1 MQQLPLVPRSR
12 HHTSPIPLTNAS
24 PRILAVAF
32 AAVLVAFAFAAPALA
47 DEGWVIERFA
57 SDITINKDSS
67 LHIVEAIDANFG
79 ALQKHGIFRTI
90 PVRYQWDDTHVRVYQ
105 LRVRSVT
112 DGSGKGVPY
121 DTSDQGASK
130 VIKIGDPNRT
140 VSGRQTYRIT
150 YDVIGAMNAFPDH
163 DELFWNVNGGLWD
176 VRAQA
181 VTATVHAP
189 AAPQQATCYQG
200 AAGSDEACRFAI
212 TSSGADFAATRPF
225 APRGQLTIVAA
236 LAKGVV
242 NEPAP
247 IITRDGDNVLAYFEP
262 QPVWLALAAFALV
275 GGLAF
280 LYWRWYTVGRD
291 IRERETIVPEYEPP
305 DKARPAQL
313 GVILDESADTKDVT
327 ATIVDLAVRGF
338 LTITEEPQQ
347 GIFAKKDWTLHDT
360 GKATTELLPYERIV
374 FTGLFKDGPDVKI
387 SELRT
392 HFITSLRTAES
403 DLYRD
408 SADRKWFAARP
419 DRVRQGYTGVS
430 VLVIIAGVGV
440 AWLLGRTLGAGLI
453 GVAIVVVG
461 LVGLAVARV
470 MPAKTAAGA
479 ELLRR
484 TLGFRHYMEVAEKE
498 RQRFAERENIFSEY
512 LPYAIVFGCVDKWA
526 RAFKDI
532 DLSAQTSSWYAGST
546 PFNSFAL
553 ASSLQGFSSNLGSAS
568 SSTPGSSGG
577 SGFSGGGAGGGG
589 GGGGG
594 GSW

>member
-1 MQQLPLVPRSR
+1 MPRV
-12 HHTSPIPLTNAS
+12 IAAA
-24 PRILAVAF
+24 AVA
-32 AAVLVAFAFAAPALA
+32 ALLAIAFATPALA

-57 SDITINKDSS
+57 ADITIDKDGS

-79 ALQKHGIFRTI
+79 GLQKHGIFRTI
-90 PVRYQWDDTHVRVYQ
+90 PVRYQWDDTHLRVYQ
-105 LRVRSVT
+105 LQVRSVT
-112 DGSGKGVPY
+112 DGSEKGVRY
-121 DTSDQGASK
+121 ETSDQGAFK

-150 YDVIGAMNAFPDH
+150 YDLSGAMNAFPDH

-189 AAPQQATCYQG
+189 AAPRQVTCYQG
-200 AAGSDEACRFAI
+200 AAGSDEACRFTI
-212 TSSGADFAATRPF
+212 TSSGADFAATRPL

-242 NEPAP
+242 AEPKP
-247 IITRDGDNVLAYFEP
+247 IIARDDNLLSYFEP
-262 QPVWLALAAFALV
+262 QPLWLALAGLALAA
-275 GGLAF
+275 GLAF

-291 IRERETIVPEYEPP
+291 ARERETIVPEYEPP
-305 DKARPAQL
+305 DKVRPAQL

-327 ATIVDLAVRGF
+327 ATIVDLAVRGY
-338 LTITEEPQQ
+338 LTITEEPQAWL
-347 GIFAKKDWTLHDT
+347 FAKKDWTLHATGKDT
-360 GKATTELLPYERIV
+360 GGLLPYERIV
-374 FTGLFKDGPDVKI
+374 YEGLFKDGTDVKV

-392 HFITSLRTAES
+392 HFVSSLRSAEGE
-403 DLYRD
+403 LYRD
-408 SADRKWFAARP
+408 SADRKWFATRP
-419 DRVRQGYTGVS
+419 DRVRQGYAGVS
-430 VLVIIAGVGV
+430 VLVIIAGVGI
-440 AWLLGRTLGAGLI
+440 AWLLGRTLGAGLV
-453 GVAIVVVG
+453 GVAVIVVG
-461 LVGLAVARV
+461 LVALAVARV

-484 TLGFRHYMEVAEKE
+484 TLGFRQYMEVAEKE

-512 LPYAIVFGCVDKWA
+512 LPYAIVFGCVEKWA

-532 DLSAQTSSWYAGST
+532 EMSAQTSSWYIGGG
-546 PFNSFAL
+546 PFNAGILS
-553 ASSLQGFSSNLGSAS
+553 SSLQGFSSNLGSAI

>member
-1 MQQLPLVPRSR
+1 VRRRFLVLG
-12 HHTSPIPLTNAS
+12 LTVMA
-24 PRILAVAF
+24 LALWGAPAF
-32 AAVLVAFAFAAPALA
+32 A
-47 DEGWVIERFA
+47 DDGWVIERFA
-57 SDITINKDSS
+57 ADITIEKDAS

-79 ALQKHGIFRTI
+79 GLQKHGIFRTI
-90 PVRYQWDDTHVRVYQ
+90 PVRYQWDDTH
-105 LRVRSVT
+105 LRIYRLQVRSVT
-112 DGSGKGVPY
+112 DGSGKGVQY
-121 DTSDQGASK
+121 ETSDQGASK
-130 VIKIGDPNRT
+130 MIKIGDPNRT
-140 VSGRQTYRIT
+140 VSGRQAYRIT
-150 YDVIGAMNAFPDH
+150 YDVSGAMNAFADH

-189 AAPQQATCYQG
+189 AAPQQVTCYQG
-200 AAGSDEACRFAI
+200 AAGSDEACRFTI
-212 TSSGADFAATRPF
+212 TSSGAEFAATRPL

-242 NEPAP
+242 AEPTP
-247 IITRDGDNVLAYFEP
+247 IIARDDNVLSYFEP
-262 QPVWLALAAFALV
+262 QPLWLALAAFALAAGV
-275 GGLAF
+275 AF

-327 ATIVDLAVRGF
+327 ATIVDLAVRGY
-338 LTITEEPQQ
+338 LTIAEEPQPW
-347 GIFAKKDWTLHDT
+347 IFAKKDWTLHAT
-360 GKATTELLPYERIV
+360 GKGTNQLLPYEKTV
-374 FTGLFKDGPDVKI
+374 YQGLFKDGAEVKV

-392 HFITSLRTAES
+392 HFVTSLRSAES
-403 DLYRD
+403 ELYHD
-408 SADRKWFAARP
+408 SADRKWFATRP
-419 DRVRQGYTGVS
+419 DRVRQGYAGVS
-430 VLVIIAGVGV
+430 VLVIIAGAGL
-440 AWLLGRTLGAGLI
+440 AWLLGRTLGAGLV
-453 GVAIVVVG
+453 GVAVSVVG
-461 LVGLAVARV
+461 LVALAVARI

-484 TLGFRHYMEVAEKE
+484 SLGFRQYMEVAEKE

-532 DLSAQTSSWYAGST
+532 DMSQQTSSWYVGSG
-546 PFNSFAL
+546 PFNAGLLS
-553 ASSLQGFSSNLGSAS
+553 SSLQGFSSNLGSAI

-577 SGFSGGGAGGGG
+577 SGFSGGGGAGGGG

>member
-1 MQQLPLVPRSR
+1 LSR
-12 HHTSPIPLTNAS
+12 AAT
-24 PRILAVAF
+24 VAIGIVLF
-32 AAVLVAFAFAAPALA
+32 AFSFAAPAFA

-57 SDITINKDSS
+57 ADITIDKNAS

-79 ALQKHGIFRTI
+79 SLQKHGIFRTI
-90 PVRYQWDDTHVRVYQ
+90 PVRYQWDDTHVRAYQ
-105 LRVRSVT
+105 LQVRSVT
-112 DGSGKGVPY
+112 DANGKSVRY
-121 DTSDQGASK
+121 ETSDQGASK
-130 VIKIGDPNRT
+130 VIKIGDPNQT
-140 VSGRQTYRIT
+140 VSGHQTYRIT
-150 YDVIGAMNAFPDH
+150 YDVAGAMNAFPDH
-163 DELFWNVNGGLWD
+163 DELFWNVNGSLWD

-212 TSSGADFAATRPF
+212 TSSGADFAATRLL

-242 NEPAP
+242 TEPVP
-247 IITRDGDNVLAYFEP
+247 IIVRDSSNVLGYFEP
-262 QPVWLALAAFALV
+262 QPLWLGLAAFALAA
-275 GGLAF
+275 GLAL
-280 LYWRWYTVGRD
+280 LYWRWYGVGRD
-291 IRERETIVPEYEPP
+291 ARGRETIVPEYEPP

-327 ATIVDLAVRGF
+327 ATIVDLAVRGY
-338 LTITEEPQQ
+338 LTITEHPSPW
-347 GIFAKKDWTLHDT
+347 IFAKKDWTLHAT
-360 GKATTELLPYERIV
+360 GKVGDELLPYEKIV
-374 FTGLFKDGPDVKI
+374 YNGLFKDGSDVKV

-392 HFITSLRTAES
+392 HFISSLRSAEGE
-403 DLYRD
+403 LYRD
-408 SADRKWFAARP
+408 SADRKWFATRP
-419 DRVRQGYTGVS
+419 DRVRQGYAGVS
-430 VLVIIAGVGV
+430 VLVIIAGVGLT
-440 AWLLGRTLGAGLI
+440 WLLGRALGAGLV
-453 GVAIVVVG
+453 GVAVIVVG
-461 LVGLAVARV
+461 LVALAVARI

-484 TLGFRHYMEVAEKE
+484 SLGFRQYMEVAEKE

-532 DLSAQTSSWYAGST
+532 DVSAQTSSWYVGSG
-546 PFNSFAL
+546 PFNAGFVS
-553 ASSLQGFSSNLGSAS
+553 SSLMGFSSNLGSAI

-577 SGFSGGGAGGGG
+577 SGFSGGGGAGGGG

>member
-1 MQQLPLVPRSR
+1 MPRV
-12 HHTSPIPLTNAS
+12 IAAA
-24 PRILAVAF
+24 AVA
-32 AAVLVAFAFAAPALA
+32 ALLAIAFATPALA

-57 SDITINKDSS
+57 ADITIDKDGS

-79 ALQKHGIFRTI
+79 GLQKHGIFRTI
-90 PVRYQWDDTHVRVYQ
+90 PVRYQWDDTHLRVYQ
-105 LRVRSVT
+105 LQVRSVT
-112 DGSGKGVPY
+112 DGSEKGVRY
-121 DTSDQGASK
+121 ETSDQGAFK

-150 YDVIGAMNAFPDH
+150 YDLSGAMNAFPDQ

-176 VRAQA
+176 
-181 VTATVHAP
+181 
-189 AAPQQATCYQG
+189 G
-200 AAGSDEACRFAI
+200 RFTI
-212 TSSGADFAATRPF
+212 TSSGADFAATRPL

-242 NEPAP
+242 AEPKP
-247 IITRDGDNVLAYFEP
+247 IIARDDNLLSYFEP
-262 QPVWLALAAFALV
+262 QPLWLALAGLALAA
-275 GGLAF
+275 GLAF

-291 IRERETIVPEYEPP
+291 ARERETIVPEYEPP
-305 DKARPAQL
+305 DKVRPAQL

-327 ATIVDLAVRGF
+327 ATIVDLAVRGY
-338 LTITEEPQQ
+338 LTITEEPQPW
-347 GIFAKKDWTLHDT
+347 IFAKKDWTLHSTGKDT
-360 GKATTELLPYERIV
+360 GGLLPYERIV
-374 FTGLFKDGPDVKI
+374 YEGLFKDGTDVKV

-392 HFITSLRTAES
+392 HFVSSLRSAEGE
-403 DLYRD
+403 LYRD
-408 SADRKWFAARP
+408 SADRKWFATRP
-419 DRVRQGYTGVS
+419 DRVRQGYAGVS
-430 VLVIIAGVGV
+430 LLVIIAGVGI
-440 AWLLGRTLGAGLI
+440 AWLLGRTLGAGLV
-453 GVAIVVVG
+453 GVAVIVVG
-461 LVGLAVARV
+461 LVALAVARV

-484 TLGFRHYMEVAEKE
+484 TLGFRQYMEVAEKE

-512 LPYAIVFGCVDKWA
+512 LPYAIVFGCVEKWA

-532 DLSAQTSSWYAGST
+532 DMSAQTSSWYAGSG
-546 PFNSFAL
+546 PFNAGILS
-553 ASSLQGFSSNLGSAS
+553 SSLQGFSSNLGSAI

>member
-1 MQQLPLVPRSR
+1 MALGLW
-12 HHTSPIPLTNAS
+12 
-24 PRILAVAF
+24 
-32 AAVLVAFAFAAPALA
+32 AAPALA

-57 SDITINKDSS
+57 ADITVQKDAS
-67 LHIVEAIDANFG
+67 LHIVEAIDVNFG
-79 ALQKHGIFRTI
+79 SLQKHGVFRTI
-90 PVRYQWDDTHVRVYQ
+90 PVRYQWDDTHLRVYQ
-105 LRVRSVT
+105 LQVRSVT
-112 DGSGKGVPY
+112 DGSAKSVRY
-121 DTSDQGASK
+121 ETSDQSGSK
-130 VIKIGDPNRT
+130 VIKIGDPDRT

-150 YDVIGAMNAFPDH
+150 YDVSGAMNAFPDH

-200 AAGSDEACRFAI
+200 AAGSDEACRFTI
-212 TSSGADFAATRPF
+212 TSSGVDFAATRPL
-225 APRGQLTIVAA
+225 APRGQLTIVAS

-242 NEPAP
+242 AEPTP
-247 IITRDGDNVLAYFEP
+247 IIARDSGNVLGYFEP
-262 QPVWLALAAFALV
+262 QPLWLALAAFALAA
-275 GGLAF
+275 GLVF

-291 IRERETIVPEYEPP
+291 ARERETIVPEYEPP

-327 ATIVDLAVRGF
+327 ATIVDLAVRGYM
-338 LTITEEPQQ
+338 TITEEPSPW
-347 GIFAKKDWTLHDT
+347 IFAKKDWTLHST
-360 GKATTELLPYERIV
+360 GKAMNDLLPYERIV
-374 FTGLFKDGPDVKI
+374 YGGLFKDGADVKV

-392 HFITSLRTAES
+392 HFISSLRSAEGE
-403 DLYRD
+403 LYRD
-408 SADRKWFAARP
+408 SANRNWFATRP
-419 DRVRQGYTGVS
+419 DRVRQGYAGVS
-430 VLVIIAGVGV
+430 VLVIIAGVGI

-453 GVAIVVVG
+453 GVAITFVG
-461 LVGLAVARV
+461 LVALAVARI

-484 TLGFRHYMEVAEKE
+484 SLGFRQYMEVAEKE

-532 DLSAQTSSWYAGST
+532 DMSAQTQSWYVGSG
-546 PFNSFAL
+546 PFNAGFLS
-553 ASSLQGFSSNLGSAS
+553 SSLMGFSSNLGSAI

>member
-1 MQQLPLVPRSR
+1 MSR
-12 HHTSPIPLTNAS
+12 
-24 PRILAVAF
+24 AVAVAIGILLF
-32 AAVLVAFAFAAPALA
+32 AFSFAAPALA

-57 SDITINKDSS
+57 ADITIAKDGS

-79 ALQKHGIFRTI
+79 GLQKHGIFRTI
-90 PVRYQWDDTHVRVYQ
+90 PVRYQWDDTHLRVYQ
-105 LRVRSVT
+105 LQVRSVT
-112 DGSGKGVPY
+112 DGAEKGVRY
-121 DTSDQGASK
+121 ETSDQGASK

-140 VSGRQTYRIT
+140 LSGRQTYRIT
-150 YDVIGAMNAFPDH
+150 YDVSGAMNAFPDH
-163 DELFWNVNGGLWD
+163 DELFWNVNGSWD

-181 VTATVHAP
+181 VTATLHAP
-189 AAPQQATCYQG
+189 AAPRQVTCYQG
-200 AAGSDEACRFAI
+200 AAGSDEACRSTI

-236 LAKGVV
+236 LPKGVV
-242 NEPAP
+242 AEPKP
-247 IITRDGDNVLAYFEP
+247 IIARDDNFLSYFEP
-262 QPVWLALAAFALV
+262 QPLWLALAAFALV

-291 IRERETIVPEYEPP
+291 ARERETIVPEYEPP
-305 DKARPAQL
+305 DKIRPAQL

-327 ATIVDLAVRGF
+327 ATIVDLAVRGY
-338 LTITEEPQQ
+338 LTITEEPQPW
-347 GIFAKKDWTLHDT
+347 IFAKKDWTLHAT
-360 GKATTELLPYERIV
+360 GKMANALLPYEKIV
-374 FTGLFKDGPDVKI
+374 YDGLFKDGTEVKV

-392 HFITSLRTAES
+392 HFVSSLRSAES

-408 SADRKWFAARP
+408 SADRKWFATRP
-419 DRVRQGYTGVS
+419 DRVRQGYAGVS
-430 VLVIIAGVGV
+430 VLVIIAGVGLSWV
-440 AWLLGRTLGAGLI
+440 LGRTLGAGLV
-453 GVAIVVVG
+453 GVAVIVVG
-461 LVGLAVARV
+461 LVAVAVARV

-484 TLGFRHYMEVAEKE
+484 SLGFRHYMEVAEKE

-512 LPYAIVFGCVDKWA
+512 LPYAIVFGCVEKWA

-532 DLSAQTSSWYAGST
+532 DTSAQTSSWYVGSG
-546 PFNSFAL
+546 PFNAFAL
-553 ASSLQGFSSNLGSAS
+553 SSSLQGFSSNLGSAI

>member
-1 MQQLPLVPRSR
+1 M
-12 HHTSPIPLTNAS
+12 
-24 PRILAVAF
+24 
-32 AAVLVAFAFAAPALA
+32 
-47 DEGWVIERFA
+47 ERFA
-57 SDITINKDSS
+57 ADITIDRNGS

-79 ALQKHGIFRTI
+79 SLQKHGIFRTI
-90 PVRYQWDDTHVRVYQ
+90 PVRYRWDDTHVRAYELQ
-105 LRVRSVT
+105 VRSVT
-112 DGSGKGVPY
+112 DSSERSVRY
-121 DTSDQGASK
+121 ETSDQGNSK

-150 YDVIGAMNAFPDH
+150 YDVAGAMNAFPDH
-163 DELFWNVNGGLWD
+163 DELFWNVNGGQWD
-176 VRAQA
+176 VRAQS

-189 AAPQQATCYQG
+189 AAPQQANCYQG

-212 TSSGADFAATRPF
+212 TSTGADFAATRPL
-225 APRGQLTIVAA
+225 APYGQLTIVAA

-242 NEPAP
+242 AEPKP
-247 IITRDGDNVLAYFEP
+247 IITRDSDNVLAYFEP
-262 QPVWLALAAFALV
+262 QPIWLALAAFALAA
-275 GGLAF
+275 GLVF
-280 LYWRWYTVGRD
+280 LFWRWYTVGRD
-291 IRERETIVPEYEPP
+291 ERERQTIVPEYEPP
-305 DKARPAQL
+305 DKVRPAQL

-327 ATIVDLAVRGF
+327 ATIVDLAVRGY
-338 LTITEEPQQ
+338 LTITEEPS
-347 GIFAKKDWTLHDT
+347 GGLFAKKDWTLHDT
-360 GKATTELLPYERIV
+360 GKGATGLLPYETIV

-392 HFITSLRTAES
+392 HFISSLRTAES
-403 DLYRD
+403 ELYRD
-408 SADRKWFAARP
+408 SADRKWFATRP
-419 DRVRQGYTGVS
+419 DRVRQGYAGVS

-440 AWLLGRTLGAGLI
+440 AWLLGRTLGAGLV

-461 LVGLAVARV
+461 LVALAVARV

-484 TLGFRHYMEVAEKE
+484 TLGFRQYMEVAEKE
-498 RQRFAERENIFSEY
+498 RQRFAERENIFSDY

-532 DLSAQTSSWYAGST
+532 DLSRQTSSWYVGNA

-553 ASSLQGFSSNLGSAS
+553 ASSLQGFSSNLGSAI
-568 SSTPGSSGG
+568 SSTPGSRGG

>member
-1 MQQLPLVPRSR
+1 MGV
-12 HHTSPIPLTNAS
+12 
-24 PRILAVAF
+24 ILSAVCF
-32 AAVLVAFAFAAPALA
+32 ATPALA

-57 SDITINKDSS
+57 ADITIQNDGS
-67 LHIVEAIDANFG
+67 LHVVEAIDANFG

-90 PVRYQWDDTHVRVYQ
+90 PVRYQWDDIHLRLYQ
-105 LRVRSVT
+105 LQVRAVSDAGGAPVR
-112 DGSGKGVPY
+112 Y
-121 DTSDQGASK
+121 ETSDQGASK

-150 YDVIGAMNAFPDH
+150 YDVSGAMNAFSDH

-181 VTATVHAP
+181 VTAMVHAP
-189 AAPQQATCYQG
+189 TAPQQATCYQG
-200 AAGSDEACRFAI
+200 AAGSDEACRFTI
-212 TSSGADFAATRPF
+212 TSSGADFAATRPL

-236 LAKGVV
+236 LAKGVIA
-242 NEPAP
+242 EPKP
-247 IITRDGDNVLAYFEP
+247 IIVRDSDNVLAYFEP
-262 QPVWLALAAFALV
+262 QPLWLALAIFALAA
-275 GGLAF
+275 GLAF

-291 IRERETIVPEYEPP
+291 VRGRETIVPEYEPP
-305 DKARPAQL
+305 DKVRPAQL

-327 ATIVDLAVRGF
+327 ATIVDLAVRGY
-338 LTITEEPQQ
+338 LTITEEPQPW
-347 GIFAKKDWTLHDT
+347 IFAKKDWTLHAT
-360 GKATTELLPYERIV
+360 GKTMTELLPYEAIV
-374 FTGLFKDGPDVKI
+374 YQGLFKDGADVKV

-392 HFITSLRTAES
+392 HFVASLRSAEGE
-403 DLYRD
+403 LYRD
-408 SADRKWFAARP
+408 SADRKWFATRP
-419 DRVRQGYTGVS
+419 DRVRQGYAGVS
-430 VLVIIAGVGV
+430 VLMIIAGVGI
-440 AWLLGRTLGAGLI
+440 AWLLGRTVGAGLV
-453 GVAIVVVG
+453 GVAVIIVGVVA
-461 LVGLAVARV
+461 LAVARI
-470 MPAKTAAGA
+470 MPARTAGGA

-484 TLGFRHYMEVAEKE
+484 SLGFRQYMEVAEKE

-532 DLSAQTSSWYAGST
+532 DTSAQTSSWYVGSG
-546 PFNSFAL
+546 PFNAGILS
-553 ASSLQGFSSNLGSAS
+553 SSLQGFSSNLGSAI

>member
-1 MQQLPLVPRSR
+1 M
-12 HHTSPIPLTNAS
+12 
-24 PRILAVAF
+24 
-32 AAVLVAFAFAAPALA
+32 
-47 DEGWVIERFA
+47 IERFA
-57 SDITINKDSS
+57 ADITIDKNGS

-79 ALQKHGIFRTI
+79 GLQKHGILRTI
-90 PVRYQWDDTHVRVYQ
+90 PVRYQWDDTHLRLYQ
-105 LRVRSVT
+105 LQVRSVT
-112 DGSGKGVPY
+112 DASEKSVRY
-121 DTSDQGASK
+121 ETSDQGPSK

-150 YDVIGAMNAFPDH
+150 YDVSGAMNAFSDH

-189 AAPQQATCYQG
+189 AAPRQATCYQG
-200 AAGSDEACRFAI
+200 ATGSDEACRFTI

-225 APRGQLTIVAA
+225 APHGQLTIVAS

-242 NEPAP
+242 AEPTP
-247 IITRDGDNVLAYFEP
+247 IIVRDGDNFLAYFEP
-262 QPVWLALAAFALV
+262 RPLWLALAVLALV

-291 IRERETIVPEYEPP
+291 ARERETIVPEYEPP
-305 DKARPAQL
+305 DKVRPAQL

-327 ATIVDLAVRGF
+327 ATIVDLAVRGY
-338 LTITEEPQQ
+338 LTITEEPQPW
-347 GIFAKKDWTLHDT
+347 IFAKKDWTLHATGT
-360 GKATTELLPYERIV
+360 GKTPLLPYEKIV
-374 FTGLFKDGPDVKI
+374 YDGLFKDGADVKV

-392 HFITSLRTAES
+392 HFVTSLRSAEGA
-403 DLYRD
+403 LYRD
-408 SADRKWFAARP
+408 SADRKWFATRP
-419 DRVRQGYTGVS
+419 DRVRQGYAGVS
-430 VLVIIAGVGV
+430 VLVIIAGVAI
-440 AWLLGRTLGAGLI
+440 AWLLGRTLGAGLV
-453 GVAIVVVG
+453 GVAVILVG
-461 LVGLAVARV
+461 LVALAVARI

-498 RQRFAERENIFSEY
+498 RQRFAERENIFSDY
-512 LPYAIVFGCVDKWA
+512 LPYAIVFGCVEKWA
-526 RAFKDI
+526 RAFNDI
-532 DLSAQTSSWYAGST
+532 DMSAQTSSWYVGSG
-546 PFNSFAL
+546 PFNAGILS
-553 ASSLQGFSSNLGSAS
+553 SSLQGFSSNLGSAI

>member
-1 MQQLPLVPRSR
+1 MSR
-12 HHTSPIPLTNAS
+12 VLTV
-24 PRILAVAF
+24 AVGI
-32 AAVLVAFAFAAPALA
+32 VLFAFSFATPALA

-57 SDITINKDSS
+57 ADITIGRDGS

-79 ALQKHGIFRTI
+79 SLQKHGILRTI

-105 LRVRSVT
+105 LQVRSVT
-112 DGSGKGVPY
+112 DGSAKSVPY
-121 DTSDQGASK
+121 ETSDQGASK

-150 YDVIGAMNAFPDH
+150 YDVSGAMNAFPDH

-189 AAPQQATCYQG
+189 GAPQQATCYQG
-200 AAGSDEACRFAI
+200 AAGSDEACRLTI
-212 TSSGADFAATRPF
+212 TSSGADFAATRPL
-225 APRGQLTIVAA
+225 APHGQLTIVAA

-242 NEPAP
+242 AEPTP
-247 IITRDGDNVLAYFEP
+247 IIARDGGNLLAYFEP
-262 QPVWLALAAFALV
+262 QPLWLALAVLALA

-291 IRERETIVPEYEPP
+291 ARERVTIVPEYEPP
-305 DKARPAQL
+305 DKVRPAQL

-327 ATIVDLAVRGF
+327 ATIVDLAVRGY
-338 LTITEEPQQ
+338 LTITEEPQPWL
-347 GIFAKKDWTLHDT
+347 FAKKDWTLHDT
-360 GKATTELLPYERIV
+360 GKATAELLPYERIV
-374 FTGLFKDGPDVKI
+374 FTGLFKDGADVKI

-392 HFITSLRTAES
+392 HFVSALRSAEGE
-403 DLYRD
+403 LYRD
-408 SADRKWFAARP
+408 SADRKWFATRP
-419 DRVRQGYTGVS
+419 DRVRQGYAGVS
-430 VLVIIAGVGV
+430 VLVIIAGVGI
-440 AWLLGRTLGAGLI
+440 AWLLGRTVGAGLV
-453 GVAIVVVG
+453 GVAVIVVG
-461 LVGLAVARV
+461 LVALAVARV

-484 TLGFRHYMEVAEKE
+484 SLGFRQYMEVAEKE

-512 LPYAIVFGCVDKWA
+512 LPYAIVFGCVEKWA

-532 DLSAQTSSWYAGST
+532 EMSAQTSSWYVGGSG
-546 PFNSFAL
+546 PFNAGILS
-553 ASSLQGFSSNLGSAS
+553 SSLMGFSSNLGSAI

-577 SGFSGGGAGGGG
+577 SGFSGGGGAGGGG

>member
-1 MQQLPLVPRSR
+1 MHR
-12 HHTSPIPLTNAS
+12 HL
-24 PRILAVAF
+24 LAVGL
-32 AAVLVAFAFAAPALA
+32 AVMALGLWAAPALA
-47 DEGWVIERFA
+47 DEGWVIQRFA
-57 SDITINKDSS
+57 SDITVQKDAS
-67 LHIVEAIDANFG
+67 LHITEAIDVDFG
-79 ALQKHGIFRTI
+79 SLQKHGIFRTI
-90 PVRYQWDDTHVRVYQ
+90 PVRYQWDDTHLRVYQ
-105 LRVRSVT
+105 LQVRSVT
-112 DGSGKGVPY
+112 DGSEKSVRY
-121 DTSDQGASK
+121 ETSDQGGSK

-150 YDVIGAMNAFPDH
+150 YDVSGAMNPFPDH

-200 AAGSDEACRFAI
+200 AAGSDEVCRFTI
-212 TSSGADFAATRPF
+212 TSSGADFAATRPL
-225 APRGQLTIVAA
+225 APRGQLTIVAS

-242 NEPAP
+242 AEPRP
-247 IITRDGDNVLAYFEP
+247 IIARDGDNLLAYFEP
-262 QPVWLALAAFALV
+262 QPLWLALAVFALA

-291 IRERETIVPEYEPP
+291 ARERETIVPEYEPP
-305 DKARPAQL
+305 DKIRPAQL

-327 ATIVDLAVRGF
+327 ATIVDLAVRGY
-338 LTITEEPQQ
+338 LTIAEEPQPW
-347 GIFAKKDWTLHDT
+347 IFAKKDWTLHAT
-360 GKATTELLPYERIV
+360 GKTLQLLPYEEIV
-374 FTGLFKDGPDVKI
+374 YGGLFKDGADVKV

-392 HFITSLRTAES
+392 HFISSLRSAE
-403 DLYRD
+403 DELYRD
-408 SADRKWFAARP
+408 SADRKWFATRP
-419 DRVRQGYTGVS
+419 DRVRQGYAGVS
-430 VLVIIAGVGV
+430 VLAIIAGVGIT
-440 AWLLGRTLGAGLI
+440 WLLGKTLGAGLV
-453 GVAIVVVG
+453 GVAVV
-461 LVGLAVARV
+461 LVGIVALAVARI

-484 TLGFRHYMEVAEKE
+484 SLGFRQYMEVAEKE

-512 LPYAIVFGCVDKWA
+512 LPYAIVFGCVEKWA

-532 DLSAQTSSWYAGST
+532 DMSAQTSSSWYVGSG
-546 PFNSFAL
+546 PFNAGILS
-553 ASSLQGFSSNLGSAS
+553 SSLMGFSSNLGSAI

-577 SGFSGGGAGGGG
+577 SGFSGGGGAGGGG